1 MLGHP
6 GRDLIELGRW
16 NPTIKIFL
24 LLLPVTGLR

>member
-16 NPTIKIFL
+16 NPRIKIFL
-24 LLLPVTGLR
+24 LLVPVTGLR